1 MKHEKTRLMDI
12 YAHLRDNEIDVYTP
26 AQHTGECTA
35 PYVVVKDSGTDQYN
49 NFSSTRTLYDIMCYI
64 PKNQFTYLE
73 QYVDKVKTIMEGLK
87 PMIMP
92 MHYETPSFYDDTVKA
107 HMISI
112 QYRNYKKFY

>member
-1 MKHEKTRLMDI
+1 
-12 YAHLRDNEIDVYTP
+12 
-26 AQHTGECTA
+26 
-35 PYVVVKDSGTDQYN
+35 
-49 NFSSTRTLYDIMCYI
+49 MCYV